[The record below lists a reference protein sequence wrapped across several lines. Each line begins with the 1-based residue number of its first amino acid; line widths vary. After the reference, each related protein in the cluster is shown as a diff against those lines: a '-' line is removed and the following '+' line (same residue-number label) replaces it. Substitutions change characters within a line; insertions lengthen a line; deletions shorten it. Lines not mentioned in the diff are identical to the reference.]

1 MKKGVILIKGLFD
14 YLEEVDRYRNMQK
27 NINKNSGGKNIS
39 EEVQIK

>member
-14 YLEEVDRYRNMQK
+14 YLEEADSYRNMR
-27 NINKNSGGKNIS
+27 KNIS